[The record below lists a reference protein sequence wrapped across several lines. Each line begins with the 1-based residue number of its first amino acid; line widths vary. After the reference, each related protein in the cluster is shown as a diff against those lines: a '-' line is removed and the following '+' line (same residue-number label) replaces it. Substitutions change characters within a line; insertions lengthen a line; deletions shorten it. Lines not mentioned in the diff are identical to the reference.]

1 MLIVSGWPG
10 GFPVCFG
17 PPINS
22 GVMPPRETKP
32 LKDAVAEA
40 TRAAKSSE
48 PSRRKSAGRSAD
60 VFGGEM
66 RRRDL
71 LPLLVLHL
79 IRTEKTYGN
88 YLIEAIESLTQGVI
102 TVNPNTMYPLLRD
115 LEGRGLIKGDW
126 EHPDKRTRRFYSI
139 TPDGEAEY
147 GRLVEEIEP
156 FLDSLTRS
164 ISLIKAEVYG
174 DKES

>member
-1 MLIVSGWPG
+1 M
-10 GFPVCFG
+10 
-17 PPINS
+17 
-22 GVMPPRETKP
+22 
-32 LKDAVAEA
+32 
-40 TRAAKSSE
+40 
-48 PSRRKSAGRSAD
+48 
-60 VFGGEM
+60 
-66 RRRDL
+66 
-71 LPLLVLHL
+71 LVLHL

-139 TPDGEAEY
+139 TDEGEAEY
-147 GRLVEEIEP
+147 ERLVTDIEP

-174 DKES
+174 DAGS

>member
-1 MLIVSGWPG
+1 MAGADA
-10 GFPVCFG
+10 
-17 PPINS
+17 
-22 GVMPPRETKP
+22 KP

-40 TRAAKSSE
+40 TRAAKSTQ
-48 PSRRKSAGRSAD
+48 PARRKSSGRAAD

-79 IRTEKTYGN
+79 IRGEATYGN
-88 YLIEAIESLTQGVI
+88 YLIDAIETLTQGVVS
-102 TVNPNTMYPLLRD
+102 VNPNTMYPLLRD
-115 LEGRGLIKGDW
+115 LESRGLIEGDW

-139 TPDGEAEY
+139 TPAGEEEY
-147 GRLVEEIEP
+147 RRLVEEIEP

-174 DKES
+174 QES

>member
-1 MLIVSGWPG
+1 
-10 GFPVCFG
+10 
-17 PPINS
+17 
-22 GVMPPRETKP
+22 MPDHDTKP

-40 TRAAKSSE
+40 TRAAKTSQ
-48 PSRRKSAGRSAD
+48 PGRKKSTGRAAD

-79 IRTEKTYGN
+79 IRGEASYGN
-88 YLIEAIESLTQGVI
+88 YLIEAIEKLTQGVVS
-102 TVNPNTMYPLLRD
+102 VNPNTMYPLLRD
-115 LEGRGLIKGDW
+115 LESKGMTKGEW

-139 TPDGEAEY
+139 TPAGEDEY
-147 GRLVEEIEP
+147 SRLVEEIEP
-156 FLDSLTRS
+156 FLDSITRS

-174 DKES
+174 KEAS

>member
-1 MLIVSGWPG
+1 
-10 GFPVCFG
+10 
-17 PPINS
+17 
-22 GVMPPRETKP
+22 MPPRESKP

-102 TVNPNTMYPLLRD
+102 TVNPNTMYPLLRG
-115 LEGRGLIKGDW
+115 LESKGLIEGDW

-147 GRLVEEIEP
+147 RRLVEEIEP

-174 DKES
+174 EKES

>member
-1 MLIVSGWPG
+1 MS
-10 GFPVCFG
+10 
-17 PPINS
+17 
-22 GVMPPRETKP
+22 PRESKP
-32 LKDAVAEA
+32 LKDAVDEA
-40 TRAAKSSE
+40 TRAAKT
-48 PSRRKSAGRSAD
+48 PRPARRKGGGRSAD
-60 VFGGEM
+60 AFGSEM

-71 LPLLVLHL
+71 LPMLVLHL

-115 LEGRGLIKGDW
+115 LEGRGLIEGDW

-139 TPDGEAEY
+139 TAEGEAEY

-174 DKES
+174 HQQPPKRQ

>member
-1 MLIVSGWPG
+1 
-10 GFPVCFG
+10 
-17 PPINS
+17 
-22 GVMPPRETKP
+22 MPTRDSKP

-40 TRAAKSSE
+40 TRAAKTSE
-48 PSRRKSAGRSAD
+48 QGRRKSSGRSAD
-60 VFGGEM
+60 AFGSEM

-71 LPLLVLHL
+71 LPMLVLHL
-79 IRTEKTYGN
+79 IRNEKTYGN

-102 TVNPNTMYPLLRD
+102 SVNPNTMYPLLRG
-115 LEGRGLIKGDW
+115 LEGKGMIEGDW

-139 TPDGEAEY
+139 TPAGEDEY
-147 GRLVEEIEP
+147 ARLVEEIEP

-174 DKES
+174 QRES